1 MMRWQEPSVDC
12 TRNGSGPSQTRYV
25 IEGDIKGCF
34 DAIDHH
40 VLMERVRRRIKD
52 RKVLRL
58 ILAFLKADIMIE
70 GTLRHPVTGTPQG
83 GIISP
88 LLANIYL
95 TAIDERYGRWSSR
108 PREEFAKAAGR
119 RKDDRKAGRPTF
131 FVVRYADDFVVL
143 VEGTLEQA
151 EAERSALAEF
161 LLRELRMELSMEKT
175 RITDVREGFDF
186 LGYRVVQQPAHHSG

>member
-1 MMRWQEPSVDC
+1 
-12 TRNGSGPSQTRYV
+12 
-25 IEGDIKGCF
+25 
-34 DAIDHH
+34 
-40 VLMERVRRRIKD
+40 
-52 RKVLRL
+52 
-58 ILAFLKADIMIE
+58 MIE

-88 LLANIYL
+88 LLANVYL

-108 PREEFAKAAGR
+108 PREEVRQGDR
-119 RKDDRKAGRPTF
+119 SPETVDRKAGRPTF

-151 EAERSALAEF
+151 EAERGALAEF
-161 LLRELRMELSMEKT
+161 LQRELRMELSMEKT

-186 LGYRVVQQPAHHSG
+186 LGYRVTQQPALIPETGSANSSSRRVS